1 MLFLFHSFPFQSLK
15 FSWDF
20 TAFFWPFIF
29 LAPCQLRGSVFL
41 FLSGLFTVI
50 CFSFYL
56 GRQIVWLWSL
66 LIIVHTLYVQF
77 NHQTIEYWSL
87 IFLKTHT
94 HACART
100 NSHKQPLCVFFP
112 WAWGKLYSCDIIIAH
127 KFMCA
132 IQFSNHVILIS
143 DLFTLYIYIYI

>member
-1 MLFLFHSFPFQSLK
+1 M
-15 FSWDF
+15 
-20 TAFFWPFIF
+20 
-29 LAPCQLRGSVFL
+29 
-41 FLSGLFTVI
+41 SGLFTVI

-77 NHQTIEYWSL
+77 NHQTIECWSL

-143 DLFTLYIYIYI
+143 DLFTLYIYIYNHGCPCNILCVNACQVYVGTLRIVGISRL